1 MSARRIFIT
10 GKFPKIPTSSVVML
24 RRQCSDRREG
34 FVYCQYHQL
43 KSNVS
48 SVGPVC
54 QRGTNGLRFKRQT
67 LLSISAV
74 HRPLYFDFY
83 YTQGC
88 ALRHMCTVEKFE
100 HTLFKYFIQISVLL
114 CLVYTLLSKNPGGA
128 TALGK
133 PCIFPFTYKG
143 TTYKQCTG
151 DAHTTLWCSTTSLYN
166 KQWGNCQPI
175 GTVRNLQKYYFTI
188 FFVHVFYLACFTKL
202 YCVHV

>member
-1 MSARRIFIT
+1 MRIPENVQLN
-10 GKFPKIPTSSVVML
+10 KCSVL
-24 RRQCSDRREG
+24 CRQCSNYSVFR
-34 FVYCQYHQL
+34 YKL
-43 KSNVS
+43 KYNWTLLSDMDSKVQS
-48 SVGPVC
+48 CFSL
-54 QRGTNGLRFKRQT
+54 TKGLRFKRQT

-114 CLVYTLLSKNPGGA
+114 CLVYTLLSKNPGVA